1 MKILFIILAIVTAA
15 SGISFADTTIIQ
27 KVESGAMMG
36 QPATNT
42 VQTMRIK
49 GSKARIDHQN
59 MAQYQIVD
67 LAAKKVYMVDTDKK
81 QVMVMG
87 LDMMNAAGAMF
98 KQMNQNAQMNVQNT
112 GNTRTVNGFKCT
124 DYVVS
129 MSGAMSINSKQC
141 VTTDVDSSDFEAFRP
156 YAEGVMKMFAGD
168 DAATKM
174 PPGISV
180 VSETDMSI
188 MGQKVSSR
196 TELQSVKKEDIPAS
210 LFAVPEGFEVKEMP
224 GMPKKQ

>member
-1 MKILFIILAIVTAA
+1 MRNFLIILAIVIVTNF
-15 SGISFADTTIIQ
+15 SFADTTIIQ

-36 QPATNT
+36 QPAQNT

-49 GSKARIDHQN
+49 GTKARIDHEG

-67 LAAKKVYMVDTDKK
+67 LAGKKVYMVDSEKK

-87 LDMMNAAGAMF
+87 LDMMNAAGAML
-98 KQMNQNAQMNVQNT
+98 KQMNQNAQLNVQNT

-129 MSGAMSINSKQC
+129 MSGGMSLNSKQC
-141 VTTDVDSSDFEAFRP
+141 VTTDVDYSDFEAFRP
-156 YAEGVMKMFAGD
+156 YAEGLMKMFVGD
-168 DAATKM
+168 EGTTKL

-180 VSETDMSI
+180 VTETDMSM
-188 MGQKVSSR
+188 MGQNVTSR
-196 TELQSVKKEDIPAS
+196 TELQSIKKEDIPAS
-210 LFAVPEGFEVKEMP
+210 AFEIPAGYEVKQMP
-224 GMPKKQ
+224 GMPKQ